1 MAYLNQICIILI
13 PLPTKIF
20 FKRKMKRLWTDDI
33 KRGILKEC
41 WVIECNIKNSDKP
54 FRCSRVYWI
63 YLFLHMLNY
72 SCANSYLFNRNP
84 WLLVSHNIAS
94 LYLLSN
100 KDVIKSIYIFFSIDA
115 VFLTEATPSEVASVA
130 SMEDTPLIVD
140 HIYIIVE
147 VIFLIVD
154 CERGQNVTSLA

>member
-13 PLPTKIF
+13 PLPPRIF

-54 FRCSRVYWI
+54 FSWSHVYWI

-72 SCANSYLFNRNP
+72 SCANSYLFNKIP
-84 WLLVSHNIAS
+84 WLLISNNITS

-100 KDVIKSIYIFFSIDA
+100 KDVIRAIYIKKNIYAVIFF
-115 VFLTEATPSEVASVA
+115 TEAASLVA
-130 SMEDTPLIVD
+130 SMEDIPLIVD
-140 HIYIIVE
+140 QI
-147 VIFLIVD
+147 
-154 CERGQNVTSLA
+154 

>member
-13 PLPTKIF
+13 PLPPRIF
-20 FKRKMKRLWTDDI
+20 FNRKMKRLWTDDI

-41 WVIECNIKNSDKP
+41 WVIECNIKNSDKS
-54 FRCSRVYWI
+54 CWWSHVYWI
-63 YLFLHMLNY
+63 YLFLHMLSY
-72 SCANSYLFNRNP
+72 SCANSCLFNRIP
-84 WLLVSHNIAS
+84 WLLVSHNITS

-100 KDVIKSIYIFFSIDA
+100 KDVIKSIYIFIFIDA
-115 VFLTEATPSEVASVA
+115 VFFTEATPSEVASVA

-147 VIFLIVD
+147 VILLIVD
-154 CERGQNVTSLA
+154 CVRGQNVT